1 MRRDNMKILAF
12 LALTFAA
19 LSGSAAVVTKDV
31 TKWSGG
37 GNSLT
42 AAVNGAL
49 AGNTTIIRL
58 SKDLTVNSDVEVRGP
73 STWFGSSSTE
83 PKKIIITSN
92 SNTRRTI
99 YNKSYTYRMRVYA
112 GATLVMSNIVYDCAG
127 EEQAEDVFLLNPQV
141 ISGGTTNV
149 ARMILEKGATVK
161 DAVLKSVT
169 GSENAVFHVK
179 EGAVL
184 TIRDGAE
191 ILNCVNNSDPGKG
204 GAICCDYGTVIMT
217 GGTIAGCRSKGD
229 GGAIHT
235 DGTRVETADHYGIN
249 ARGDIYISGGYITNN
264 TCAAGKRGG
273 GIYLGNTG
281 PVLHITGTA
290 VISNNLSGTVADDVS
305 TYNLDYRYANRL
317 KLVDYHESH
326 PEGFT
331 YAGQLFTGW
340 VGVRYPLENPQ
351 QNQRF
356 GAVWEY
362 FNGSQEE
369 ARQFFWNG
377 DNEYR
382 GRMEGNAL
390 IWSKHVV
397 HELPKDGQT
406 VAALIKSG
414 ESPIYMELSQNY
426 IMGAPAVVP
435 ENMELFLDLKG
446 FDLKCDF
453 HVSNA
458 TARVTIFDSST
469 NKSGTVTG
477 HRDSSYPNAFYLEGG
492 SYATLPKPEWVASN
506 CVVVGNYCENHPY
519 MVAIKVWDAD
529 HERVVT
535 DLTKVPLNE
544 TEIREVTLDENGL
557 PDIGKITF
565 SSGDWKFMAYT
576 NMDYRVQVLAA
587 PAVQNQDGSIVEC
600 GPWVSLF
607 DTHES
612 SDIAPSEAESN
623 DSNAVS
629 FSHEDEF
636 TWDAASYGLVKLIH
650 ITSNEAGG
658 RRDPIAQETAYFR
671 FPEALFEVTQRDK
684 TAGGRLPIT
693 VVDALLTSLNYNRAE
708 GFHQK
713 NVSDTLDIPEANG
726 LRKWENIVTGTDE
739 NQLLLS
745 TAEEVEGGLSL
756 KIALADA
763 DKSAN
768 ENTGYRVRYDLR
780 KYDEAAGSWK
790 SVAEI
795 NDTPDF
801 SIPLLDAENKSAGA
815 TGFYRVTTLIIPDKT
830 ITALSVTNEIPS
842 TNIVG
847 VLEVASTLTNTLA
860 AVPWTKMGTDPAVSE
875 DSQIRVSD
883 YVHTEHLGDDD
894 AVQVADA
901 GHIYRKWHW
910 NKKDKKWG
918 SAITVSRS
926 GAEKAP
932 DAEEHGL
939 SRTSAVWVERND
951 PAAKPFFLI
960 GQYSNAP
967 LTLEISAGSPE
978 SMTCTLVPNP
988 STRDVKVN
996 DYDWKGMPIAGNKG
1010 DVIRIPNE
1018 KKVPHNLTWNEE
1030 TKTWGRWFNQ
1040 QWKDDAV
1047 VPAGTGFWYM
1057 RRGEAFEVA
1066 LPVTQVD

>member
-1 MRRDNMKILAF
+1 MKRSNMKILAF

-19 LSGSAAVVTKDV
+19 LSGSTAVVTKDV
-31 TKWSGG
+31 EKWSGG
-37 GNSLT
+37 GKSLT
-42 AAVNGAL
+42 SAVNGAKETD
-49 AGNTTIIRL
+49 TTIIRL
-58 SKDLTVNSDVEVRGP
+58 KNDLTVNSDLEVRGA
-73 STWFGSSSTE
+73 TAGKI
-83 PKKIIITSN
+83 KKIIITSYDG
-92 SNTRRTI
+92 SRRTI
-99 YNKSYTYRMRVYA
+99 KNRSYTYRTRVYA

-127 EEQAEDVFLLNPQV
+127 EEQTEDVFLLNPQS

-149 ARMILEKGATVK
+149 ARMILEKDVTVK

-191 ILNCVNNSDPGKG
+191 ILNCVNKSDPGKG
-204 GAICCDYGTVIMT
+204 GAICCDYGTIIMT

-235 DGTRVETADHYGIN
+235 DGTRVENADHYGIN

-273 GIYLGNTG
+273 GIYLGNSG

-340 VGVRYPLENPQ
+340 VGVRYPLDNPQ

-362 FNGSQEE
+362 FNGQQEE

-382 GRMEGNAL
+382 GRIDGNAL
-390 IWSKHVV
+390 IWSKHIV
-397 HELPKDGQT
+397 HELPKDGLK
-406 VAALIKSG
+406 VAQLI
-414 ESPIYMELSQNY
+414 ESDETPIYLELSEDY
-426 IMGAPAVVP
+426 EMTSAAVIP
-435 ENMELFLDLKG
+435 ENKNIELFLDLKG
-446 FDLKCDF
+446 FNLKCDF
-453 HVSNA
+453 HVSNE
-458 TARVTIFDSST
+458 TSRVTIFDSST

-477 HRDSSYPNAFYLEGG
+477 HRDSPYPNAFYLQGG
-492 SYATLPKPEWVASN
+492 SYATLPNPSWVATN
-506 CVVVGNYCENHPY
+506 CVVVGNYCTEHPY

-535 DLTKVPLNE
+535 DLTNVPLNE
-544 TEIREVTLDENGL
+544 TEIREVTLDANGV

-600 GPWVSLF
+600 GPRVSLF

-658 RRDPIAQETAYFR
+658 RRDPIAAETAYFR
-671 FPEALFEVTQRDK
+671 FPEALFEVTQRNKAAGDK
-684 TAGGRLPIT
+684 LPIT

-708 GFHQK
+708 GFRQE
-713 NVSDTLDIPEANG
+713 NVSSNLDVEEDNG
-726 LRKWENIVTGTDE
+726 LRRWENIVTGTDK

-745 TAEEVEGGLSL
+745 TAAETGDGLAL
-756 KIALADA
+756 KIALTD
-763 DKSAN
+763 
-768 ENTGYRVRYDLR
+768 ENKNGRLDTSYKVAYDLR
-780 KYDEAAGSWK
+780 KCVSGTWTRVGEIMDRPSF
-790 SVAEI
+790 SV
-795 NDTPDF
+795 
-801 SIPLLDAENKSAGA
+801 PLLDADGKSVGA
-815 TGFYRVTTLIIPDKT
+815 SGFYRVTTLIVPEHK
-830 ITALSVTNEIPS
+830 LSVTNEIPS

-847 VLEVASTLTNTLA
+847 VLEVASTLTNTLT
-860 AVPWTKMGTDPAVSE
+860 AVPWVALAEDPARADGRPVTVSN
-875 DSQIRVSD
+875 
-883 YVHTEHLGDDD
+883 YVHTSHLQNEDS
-894 AVQVADA
+894 VQVADK
-901 GHIYRKWHW
+901 GHIYRKWDW
-910 NKKDKKWG
+910 DKPGKKWSG
-918 SAITVSRS
+918 AITVTKTAVL
-926 GAEKAP
+926 AESP
-932 DAEEHGL
+932 AEEHPI
-939 SRTSAVWVERND
+939 SRDSAVWVTRKD

-967 LTLEISAGSPE
+967 VSLEIAGGSADAPV
-978 SMTCTLVPNP
+978 CTLVPNP
-988 STRDVKVN
+988 TMAAVN
-996 DYDWKGMPIAGNKG
+996 VNTAYNWKGKSIEG
-1010 DVIRIPNE
+1010 DIIRIPNE
-1018 KKVPHNLTWNEE
+1018 KKAPLVLRWNGSE
-1030 TKTWGRWFNQ
+1030 WGRYVNSGRKSV
-1040 QWKDDAV
+1040 WKNDATI
-1047 VPAGTGFWYM
+1047 PAGTGAWYM
-1057 RRGEAFEVA
+1057 RCADAFTVELPRERIEA
-1066 LPVTQVD
+1066 Q

>member
-1 MRRDNMKILAF
+1 MKLMKF
-12 LALTFAA
+12 KNLL
-19 LSGSAAVVTKDV
+19 LLAVVGAVLPGMADIVYKDV
-31 TKWSGG
+31 EKWSGG
-37 GNSLT
+37 GKSLT
-42 AAVNGAL
+42 SAVNGAKETD
-49 AGNTTIIRL
+49 TTIIRL
-58 SKDLTVNSDVEVRGP
+58 KNDLTVNSDVEVRGA
-73 STWFGSSSTE
+73 TAGKI
-83 PKKIIITSN
+83 KKIIITSYDG
-92 SNTRRTI
+92 SRRTI
-99 YNKSYTYRMRVYA
+99 KNRSYTYRTRVYA

-184 TIRDGAE
+184 TIKDGAE
-191 ILNCVNNSDPGKG
+191 ILNCVNKSDPGKG

-217 GGTIAGCRSKGD
+217 GGTIAGCKSKGD

-326 PEGFT
+326 PGGFT

-340 VGVRYPLENPQ
+340 VGVRYPLDNPQ

-362 FNGSQEE
+362 FNGNQEE

-382 GRMEGNAL
+382 GRIDGNAL

-397 HELPKDGQT
+397 HELPKDNQK
-406 VAALIKSG
+406 VAELIASG
-414 ESPIYMELSQNY
+414 ETPIYMELNEDY
-426 IMGAPAVVP
+426 EMTRAAVIP
-435 ENMELFLDLKG
+435 ENMNVEFFLDLKG
-446 FDLKCDF
+446 FNLKCDF
-453 HVSNA
+453 HVSNE
-458 TARVTIFDSST
+458 TSRVTIFDSST

-477 HRDSSYPNAFYLEGG
+477 HRDSPYPNAFYLEGG
-492 SYATLPKPEWVASN
+492 SYAMRPNPSWVATN
-506 CVVVGNYCENHPY
+506 CVVVGNYCNEHPY
-519 MVAIKVWDAD
+519 MVTIKVWDAA

-535 DLTKVPLNE
+535 DLTRVPLNE
-544 TEIREVTLDENGL
+544 TEIREVTLDANGV

-565 SSGDWKFMAYT
+565 SSGDWKFRAYT
-576 NMDYRVQVLAA
+576 NMDYRVHVLAA

-600 GPWVSLF
+600 GPRVSLF

-623 DSNAVS
+623 GSNAVS

-650 ITSNEAGG
+650 ITTNEAGG
-658 RRDPIAQETAYFR
+658 QSEKIAEETAYFR

-684 TAGGRLPIT
+684 AAGDKLPIT
-693 VVDALLTSLNYNRAE
+693 VVDALLTSLSYNRAE

-713 NVSDTLDIPEANG
+713 NVSDALDIPEANG

-745 TAEEVEGGLSL
+745 TAQEVEGGLSL
-756 KIALADA
+756 KIALTD
-763 DKSAN
+763 
-768 ENTGYRVRYDLR
+768 ENKNGRIDTGYHVRYDLR
-780 KYDEAAGSWK
+780 KCVDGAWTRVGEIMDRPTF
-790 SVAEI
+790 SV
-795 NDTPDF
+795 
-801 SIPLLDAENKSAGA
+801 PLLDAAGKSVSAS
-815 TGFYRVTTLIIPDKT
+815 GFYRVTTLIVPDHK
-830 ITALSVTNEIPS
+830 LSVTNEIPS

-847 VLEVASTLTNTLA
+847 VLEIASSNINTLT
-860 AVPWTKMGTDPAVSE
+860 AVPWVSLAQDPAHADIRAITVSN
-875 DSQIRVSD
+875 
-883 YVHTEHLGDDD
+883 YVHASHLDHND
-894 AVQVADA
+894 AVQVADK

-910 NKKDKKWG
+910 NKGGKKWDG
-918 SAITVSRS
+918 AITVTRDAMT
-926 GAEKAP
+926 GAP
-932 DAEEHGL
+932 PAEEQELH
-939 SRTSAVWVERND
+939 RRDAVWVERKE
-951 PAAKPFFLI
+951 PAARPFFLI
-960 GQYSNAP
+960 GQYSSAAVE
-967 LTLEISAGSPE
+967 LTINSAKGE
-978 SMTCTLVPNP
+978 DVVDAVCTLVPNP
-988 STRDVKVN
+988 SMEAVRINSYAWGSYPQTSDL
-996 DYDWKGMPIAGNKG
+996 
-1010 DVIRIPNE
+1010 IRIPNE
-1018 KKVPHNLTWNEE
+1018 QDSPVALRWNGSE
-1030 TKTWGRWFNQ
+1030 WGRIIPPKEGDRVGKYTNE
-1040 QWKDDAV
+1040 DA
-1047 VPAGTGFWYM
+1047 VPAGRGFWYM
-1057 RRGEAFEVA
+1057 RAKGGGEFKIL
-1066 LPVTQVD
+1066 LPHSDPSVR

>member
-1 MRRDNMKILAF
+1 MKLMKLKNLLLLA
-12 LALTFAA
+12 AA
-19 LSGSAAVVTKDV
+19 GTVLPGMADVVFKTV
-31 TKWSGG
+31 EKWSGG
-37 GNSLT
+37 GKSLT
-42 AAVNGAL
+42 AAVNSAQ
-49 AGNTTIIRL
+49 AGDTTIIQL
-58 SKDLTVNSDVEVRGP
+58 SKDLTVNSDVEVRGS

-99 YNKSYTYRMRVYA
+99 YNKSYTYRTRVYA
-112 GATLVMSNIVYDCAG
+112 GATLVMSNIVYDCSG
-127 EEQAEDVFLLNPQV
+127 EEQAEDVFLLNPQTV
-141 ISGGTTNV
+141 SGGTTNV

-184 TIRDGAE
+184 TIREGAE

-217 GGTIAGCRSKGD
+217 GGTIAGCLSKGD

-273 GIYLGNTG
+273 AIYLGNSG

-290 VISNNLSGTVADDVS
+290 VISNNFSGTVADDVS
-305 TYNLDYRYANRL
+305 TYNLENAYANRL
-317 KLVDYHESH
+317 KLVDYHDSN

-340 VGVRYPLENPQ
+340 VGVRYPDKEQTPNP
-351 QNQRF
+351 NNTRF

-362 FNGSQEE
+362 FNGNQEE

-382 GRMEGNAL
+382 GRIDGNAL

-397 HELPKDGQT
+397 HELPKDSQT
-406 VAALIKSG
+406 VVALIASG

-426 IMGAPAVVP
+426 KMRVPAVVP
-435 ENMELFLDLKG
+435 ENVELILDLKG
-446 FDLKCDF
+446 FDLECDF
-453 HVSNA
+453 HISNA

-529 HERVVT
+529 HERIVT

-544 TEIREVTLDENGL
+544 TEIREVTFDANGV

-600 GPWVSLF
+600 GPRVSLF

-623 DSNAVS
+623 DSSAVS

-658 RRDPIAQETAYFR
+658 RREPIAEETAYFR
-671 FPEALFEVTQRDK
+671 FPEALFEVSQRNKAAGDK
-684 TAGGRLPIT
+684 LPIT
-693 VVDALLTSLNYNRAE
+693 VVDALLTSLSYNRAE
-708 GFHQK
+708 GFRQE
-713 NVSDTLDIPEANG
+713 NVSSKLDVEEDNG
-726 LRKWENIVTGTDE
+726 LRKWENIVTGTDK

-745 TAEEVEGGLSL
+745 TAAETGDGLAL
-756 KIALADA
+756 KIALTD
-763 DKSAN
+763 
-768 ENTGYRVRYDLR
+768 ENKEGRTDTGYNVFYDLR
-780 KYDEAAGSWK
+780 KHAGGSWTRVGEIRERPSF
-790 SVAEI
+790 SV
-795 NDTPDF
+795 
-801 SIPLLDAENKSAGA
+801 PLLDADGKSANA
-815 TGFYRVTTLIIPDKT
+815 SGFYRVTTLIIPDGEKY
-830 ITALSVTNEIPS
+830 SFVTNEIPS

-860 AVPWTKMGTDPAVSE
+860 AVPWVTLGEDPAVAE
-875 DSQIRVSD
+875 ERPVTVSK
-883 YVHTEHLGDDD
+883 YVHASHLDDDD
-894 AVQVADA
+894 AVQVADK

-910 NKKDKKWG
+910 DKPGGKWG
-918 SAITVSRS
+918 SAITVTRS
-926 GAEKAP
+926 GVEPAIPAG
-932 DAEEHGL
+932 EHHL
-939 SRTSAVWVERND
+939 QRNSAVWVERRD

-967 LTLEISAGSPE
+967 LSLTIEGGSPE
-978 SMTCTLVPNP
+978 AMVCTLVPNP
-988 STRDVKVN
+988 SMQAVRVN
-996 DYDWKGMPIAGNKG
+996 DYDWKNMPLAGGKG

-1018 KKVPHNLTWNEE
+1018 KKVPLNLTWNG
-1030 TKTWGRWFNQ
+1030 KTWGRWVKQ
-1040 QWKDDAV
+1040 QWKDDAT

-1057 RRGEAFEVA
+1057 RRGGAFEIS
-1066 LPVTQVD
+1066 LPVTEVE

>member
-1 MRRDNMKILAF
+1 MKLMKLKNLLLLA
-12 LALTFAA
+12 AA
-19 LSGSAAVVTKDV
+19 GTVLPGMADVVFKTV
-31 TKWSGG
+31 EKWSGG
-37 GNSLT
+37 GKSLT
-42 AAVNGAL
+42 AAVNSAQ
-49 AGNTTIIRL
+49 AGDTTIIQL
-58 SKDLTVNSDVEVRGP
+58 SKDLTVNSDVEVRGS

-83 PKKIIITSN
+83 PKKIIITSS

-99 YNKSYTYRMRVYA
+99 YNKSYTYRTRVYA
-112 GATLVMSNIVYDCAG
+112 GATLVMSNIVYDCSG
-127 EEQAEDVFLLNPQV
+127 EEQAEDVFLLNPQTV
-141 ISGGTTNV
+141 SGGTTNV

-184 TIRDGAE
+184 TIREGAE

-217 GGTIAGCRSKGD
+217 GGTIAGCLSKGD

-273 GIYLGNTG
+273 AIYLGNSG

-290 VISNNLSGTVADDVS
+290 VISNNFSGTVADDVS
-305 TYNLDYRYANRL
+305 TYNLENAYANRL
-317 KLVDYHESH
+317 KLVDYHDSN

-340 VGVRYPLENPQ
+340 VGVRYPDKEQTPNP
-351 QNQRF
+351 NNTRF

-362 FNGSQEE
+362 FNGNQEE

-382 GRMEGNAL
+382 GRIDGNAL

-397 HELPKDGQT
+397 HELPKDSQT
-406 VAALIKSG
+406 VVALIASS

-426 IMGAPAVVP
+426 KMRVPAVVP
-435 ENMELFLDLKG
+435 ENVELILDLKG
-446 FDLKCDF
+446 FDLECDF
-453 HVSNA
+453 HISNA

-529 HERVVT
+529 HERIVT

-600 GPWVSLF
+600 GPRVSLF

-658 RRDPIAQETAYFR
+658 RRETIAEETAYFR
-671 FPEALFEVTQRDK
+671 FPEALFEVTQRNKASGDK
-684 TAGGRLPIT
+684 LPIT
-693 VVDALLTSLNYNRAE
+693 VVDALLTSLSYNRAE
-708 GFHQK
+708 GFRQE
-713 NVSDTLDIPEANG
+713 NVNSKLDVEEDNG
-726 LRKWENIVTGTDE
+726 LRKWENIVTGTDK

-745 TAEEVEGGLSL
+745 TAAETGDGLAL
-756 KIALADA
+756 KIALTD
-763 DKSAN
+763 
-768 ENTGYRVRYDLR
+768 ENKEGRTDTGYHVRYDLR
-780 KYDEAAGSWK
+780 KCVSGTWTRVGEIMERPSF
-790 SVAEI
+790 SV
-795 NDTPDF
+795 
-801 SIPLLDAENKSAGA
+801 PLLDADGKSVGA
-815 TGFYRVTTLIIPDKT
+815 SGFYRVTTLIIPDGEKYS
-830 ITALSVTNEIPS
+830 SVTNEIPS

-847 VLEVASTLTNTLA
+847 VLEVASTLTNTLT
-860 AVPWTKMGTDPAVSE
+860 AVPWVTLGEDPAVAE
-875 DSQIRVSD
+875 ERPVTVSK
-883 YVHTEHLGDDD
+883 YVHASHLDDDD
-894 AVQVADA
+894 AVQVADK

-910 NKKDKKWG
+910 DKPGGKWG
-918 SAITVSRS
+918 SAITVTRS
-926 GAEKAP
+926 GVEPAIPAG
-932 DAEEHGL
+932 EHRL
-939 SRTSAVWVERND
+939 QRNSAVWVERRD

-967 LTLEISAGSPE
+967 LSLTIEGGSPE
-978 SMTCTLVPNP
+978 AMVCTLVPNP
-988 STRDVKVN
+988 SMQAVRVN
-996 DYDWKGMPIAGNKG
+996 DYDWKNMPLAGGKG

-1018 KKVPHNLTWNEE
+1018 KKVPLNLTWNG
-1030 TKTWGRWFNQ
+1030 KTWGRWVKQ
-1040 QWKDDAV
+1040 QWKDDAT

-1057 RRGEAFEVA
+1057 RRGGAFEIS
-1066 LPVTQVD
+1066 LPVTEVE

>member
-1 MRRDNMKILAF
+1 MKRANIKILSF

-19 LSGSAAVVTKDV
+19 FSSSAAVVTKDV

-49 AGNTTIIRL
+49 AGDTTIIRL

-73 STWFGSSSTE
+73 STWFGSSSKE
-83 PKKIIITSN
+83 SKKIIITSN
-92 SNTRRTI
+92 SNTRRVTI

-127 EEQAEDVFLLNPQV
+127 EEQAEDVFLLNPQTV
-141 ISGGTTNV
+141 SGGTTNV

-161 DAVLKSVT
+161 NAVLKSVT

-184 TIRDGAE
+184 TIREGAE
-191 ILNCVNNSDPGKG
+191 ILNCVNKSDPGKG

-235 DGTRVETADHYGIN
+235 DGTRVETADQYGIN

-317 KLVDYHESH
+317 KLVDYHESN
-326 PEGFT
+326 PKGFT

-340 VGVRYPLENPQ
+340 VGVRYPLDNPQ

-362 FNGSQEE
+362 FNGNQEE

-382 GRMEGNAL
+382 GRIDGNVL

-397 HELPKDGQT
+397 HELPKDNQK
-406 VAALIKSG
+406 VAELIASG
-414 ESPIYMELSQNY
+414 ETPIYMELNDDY
-426 IMGAPAVVP
+426 EMTRAAVIP
-435 ENMELFLDLKG
+435 ENMNIELFLDLKG
-446 FDLKCDF
+446 FNLKCDF
-453 HVSNA
+453 HVSNE
-458 TARVTIFDSST
+458 TSRVTIFDSST

-477 HRDSSYPNAFYLEGG
+477 HRDSPYPNAFYLEGG
-492 SYATLPKPEWVASN
+492 SYATRPNPSWVATN
-506 CVVVGNYCENHPY
+506 CVVVGNYCNEHPY
-519 MVAIKVWDAD
+519 MVATKVWDAK

-544 TEIREVTLDENGL
+544 TEIREVTLDANGV

-658 RRDPIAQETAYFR
+658 RREKIAEETAYFR
-671 FPEALFEVTQRDK
+671 FPEALFEVTQRNKAAGDK
-684 TAGGRLPIT
+684 LPIT

-708 GFHQK
+708 GFRQE
-713 NVSDTLDIPEANG
+713 NVSSNLDKEEDNG
-726 LRKWENIVTGTDE
+726 LRKWENIVTGTAQ

-745 TAEEVEGGLSL
+745 TAAETGDGLAL
-756 KIALADA
+756 KIALTD
-763 DKSAN
+763 
-768 ENTGYRVRYDLR
+768 ENKNGRLDTSYKVAYDLR
-780 KYDEAAGSWK
+780 KYMSGTWTRVGEIMERPSF
-790 SVAEI
+790 SV
-795 NDTPDF
+795 
-801 SIPLLDAENKSAGA
+801 PLLDADGKSVNAS
-815 TGFYRVTTLIIPDKT
+815 GFYRVTTLIVPEHK
-830 ITALSVTNEIPS
+830 LSVTNEIPS

-860 AVPWTKMGTDPAVSE
+860 AVPWVALAEDPARADGRPVTVSN
-875 DSQIRVSD
+875 
-883 YVHTEHLGDDD
+883 YVHTSHLDHEDS
-894 AVQVADA
+894 VQVADK
-901 GHIYRKWHW
+901 GHIYRKWDWDKHG
-910 NKKDKKWG
+910 KKWMG
-918 SAITVSRS
+918 TKTVTKNAVLEESPADEHSISR
-926 GAEKAP
+926 
-932 DAEEHGL
+932 D
-939 SRTSAVWVERND
+939 SAVWVTRKD

-967 LTLEISAGSPE
+967 VSLEIASGSTNAPV
-978 SMTCTLVPNP
+978 CTLVPNP
-988 STRDVKVN
+988 TMAAVN
-996 DYDWKGMPIAGNKG
+996 VNAEYNWNGKPVVG
-1010 DVIRIPNE
+1010 DIIRIPNE
-1018 KKVPHNLTWNEE
+1018 NKAPLVLRWNGSE
-1030 TKTWGRWFNQ
+1030 WGRYVNQ
-1040 QWKDDAV
+1040 GRVSVWKNDATI
-1047 VPAGTGFWYM
+1047 PAGTGAWYM
-1057 RRGEAFEVA
+1057 RCADAFTVELPRERIEA
-1066 LPVTQVD
+1066 Q